1 MADHNLAE
9 LPQLIAA
16 NPQLP
21 WDNFSCTPVIDFD
34 AGGKALNTAKR
45 CAITA
50 GKVTLVMHLPHHV
63 TLNKSEPWPPK
74 AIMDLMA
81 EAIGPEA
88 DAE

>member
-1 MADHNLAE
+1 MADYNLAE

-21 WDNFSCTPVIDFD
+21 WADFSCTPVIDFE
-34 AGGKALNTAKR
+34 ANGQVLTTAKR

-50 GKVTLVMHLPHHV
+50 GKVTIVVHLPHHAV
-63 TLNKSEPWPPK
+63 LNKGAPWPPR

-81 EAIGPEA
+81 SAVGPA
-88 DAE
+88 VAE